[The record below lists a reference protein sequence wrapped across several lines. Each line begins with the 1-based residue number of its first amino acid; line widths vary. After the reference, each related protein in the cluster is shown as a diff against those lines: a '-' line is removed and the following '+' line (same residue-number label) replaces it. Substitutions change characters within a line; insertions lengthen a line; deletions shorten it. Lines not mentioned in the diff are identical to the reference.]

1 MGVWGGGVSN
11 RGISGR
17 IRSSIRR
24 LRDGQALS
32 ERLSDTAQYALA
44 SFQRASLRASLKP
57 NSSAVNR
64 LTILAVALLL
74 WGLAIFGKLV
84 TLQVVEHAK
93 YSAIARSQQEHKVD
107 IPAPRGTILDRNG
120 QPLAISVPVASVS
133 VNPQQIQNLRL
144 ATEVLGNTLNLDQQV
159 LFNRLEWARQNRKG
173 FLWVKRRIDPFETD
187 RLKAMHL
194 DWITFHTESQ
204 RHYPKDELASHVL
217 GAVYKDEEGAGGIER
232 SLDKVLRGKDGSE
245 RLIEDVKHRGLD
257 SHIDAAPQAGVSLT
271 LTIDERMQYV
281 AEREL
286 KAGVEAKHARSGT
299 AIVMNPYTGE
309 ILALANYPTYDPN
322 KPPKPGDDPIARFDL
337 GASVPFEPGSVFKV
351 VTLSAALETTNMRPD
366 TLVATGGGTLVL
378 PGRVIHE
385 SHHGYG
391 TITMQEVLEKSSNIG
406 AIMIGTRVGREKMY
420 EYARRYGFGER
431 TGLPVPA
438 ESAGKLRTLNHWGTT
453 SLASISM
460 GQEVSVTSVQLA
472 RLGAVIANGGLLVK
486 PRLILKRGEKLEPVA
501 PPVRVIKPETA
512 ITMRQ
517 MMEGVVL
524 RGTGRVHARLEGYT
538 SGGKTGTAQIFDS
551 VTHHYTH
558 NYNASFLGFAPVTN
572 PALVVLVTVHNTSG
586 ENGQGADAAAPV
598 FQKIMTEALRML
610 DVPKD
615 IPEEMLAKKPA
626 KPEKEKPGEFA
637 SDLAIADLGGTS
649 IMDDDPTVK
658 QLLADQMKPAKDGD
672 EIPAPGGKDT
682 DNKIA
687 DATSKPPATVVA
699 GNQPMVPDFRG
710 KSMRDVMEESSATGI
725 DVMIEGSGM
734 ARAQVPLPGSPLRRG
749 EQIRIVFTR

>member
-1 MGVWGGGVSN
+1 M
-11 RGISGR
+11 
-17 IRSSIRR
+17 RR
-24 LRDGQALS
+24 RFAG
-32 ERLSDTAQYALA
+32 Y
-44 SFQRASLRASLKP
+44 
-57 NSSAVNR
+57 NSSAGWLPRSAPAINR
-64 LTILAVALLL
+64 LTVLSAVLAL
-74 WGLAIFGKLV
+74 WALAIFGKLIS
-84 TLQVVEHAK
+84 LQVMQHAR
-93 YSAIARSQQEHKVD
+93 YAAIARHQQEERID
-107 IPAPRGTILDRNG
+107 IPAPRGSILDRNG

-133 VNPQQIQNLRL
+133 VNPQQIANLKV

-159 LFNRLEWARQNRKG
+159 LYNRLDWARQSHKG

-204 RHYPKDELASHVL
+204 RHYPKGQTAAHIL
-217 GAVYKDEEGAGGIER
+217 GAVFKSEEGAAGVER
-232 SLDKVLRGKDGSE
+232 GMDKVLRGIGGSE
-245 RLIEDVKHRGLD
+245 RLVMDVKHRGLD
-257 SHIDAAPQAGVSLT
+257 SHMETAPRAGVPLT

-322 KPPKPGDDPIARFDL
+322 QPPKPGENPLARFDL
-337 GASVPFEPGSVFKV
+337 GTSVPFEPGSVFKV

-366 TLVATGGGTLVL
+366 TLVNTGGGTLVL
-378 PGRVIHE
+378 PGRVVHE

-391 TITMQEVLEKSSNIG
+391 TITFQEVLEKSSNIG
-406 AIMIGTRVGREKMY
+406 AIMIGTRVGREKMF
-420 EYARRYGFGER
+420 EYAKRYGFGDK

-438 ESAGKLRTLNHWGTT
+438 ESAGKLRGLDRWGTT
-453 SLASISM
+453 SLASVSM

-472 RLGAVIANGGLLVK
+472 RLGCVMANGGMLVK
-486 PRLILKRGEKLEPVA
+486 PRLILKRGDKLEPA
-501 PPVRVIKPETA
+501 EPPVRVIKPETA

-524 RGTGRVHARLEGYT
+524 RGTARLHGRLEGYT

-572 PALVVLVTVHNTSG
+572 PALVVLVTVHDTSG
-586 ENGQGADAAAPV
+586 ESGQGADAAAPV

-615 IPEEMLAKKPA
+615 IPEDLLAAKRGKDKPA
-626 KPEKEKPGEFA
+626 KEKPGEFA
-637 SDLAIADLGGTS
+637 GDLAIADLGGPS
-649 IMDDDPTVK
+649 IMDEDPSVR
-658 QLLADQMKPAKDGD
+658 QLLADQLKPEKDAD
-672 EIPAPGGKDT
+672 EIPPADPAKLAVVPGLASRARLDEQASPAG
-682 DNKIA
+682 
-687 DATSKPPATVVA
+687 SLVPPPLSPPVPDLRGSLPARPLPER
-699 GNQPMVPDFRG
+699 PMVPDFRG
-710 KSMRDVMEESSATGI
+710 KSMRDVVEESSARGI
-725 DVMIEGSGM
+725 DVMIEGSGV
-734 ARAQVPLPGSPLRRG
+734 ARAQAPLPGSPLRQG

>member
-1 MGVWGGGVSN
+1 VEVWG
-11 RGISGR
+11 R
-17 IRSSIRR
+17 ITSRWRHPPYKAA
-24 LRDGQALS
+24 QTALD
-32 ERLSDTAQYALA
+32 LL
-44 SFQRASLRASLKP
+44 QRASLRRH
-57 NSSAVNR
+57 SSAVNR
-64 LTILAVALLL
+64 LTFLALALML
-74 WGLAIFGKLV
+74 WALAIFGKLI

-93 YSAIARSQQEHKVD
+93 YSAIARSQQEHLVD
-107 IPAPRGTILDRNG
+107 IPAPRGSILDRNG
-120 QPLAISVPVASVS
+120 EPLAISVPVASVS
-133 VNPQQIQNLRL
+133 VNPQQIQSLRV

-159 LFNRLEWARQNRKG
+159 LYTRLEWARRNHKG
-173 FLWVKRRIDPFETD
+173 FMWVKRRIDPFETD

-194 DWITFHTESQ
+194 DWVTFHTESQ
-204 RHYPKDELASHVL
+204 RHYPKGEVASHVL
-217 GAVYKDEEGAGGIER
+217 GAVYKDEEGAGGVER
-232 SLDKVLRGKDGSE
+232 TLDKVLRGRDGSE
-245 RLIEDVKHRGLD
+245 LLVMDVKRRGLD
-257 SHIDAAPQAGVSLT
+257 SHMDSAPQAGFALT

-286 KAGVEAKHARSGT
+286 KVGVEAKHARSGT

-322 KPPKPGDDPIARFDL
+322 QPPKPGDDPIARFDL

-351 VTLSAALETTNMRPD
+351 VTLAAALETTNMRPD

-406 AIMIGTRVGREKMY
+406 AIMIGTRVGRENMY
-420 EYARRYGFGER
+420 EYATRFGFGQR
-431 TGLPVPA
+431 SGLPVPA

-453 SLASISM
+453 SLASVSM

-472 RLGAVIANGGLLVK
+472 RLGAVMANGGMLVK
-486 PRLILKRGEKLEPVA
+486 PRLILKRGDKLEPVE

-524 RGTGRVHARLEGYT
+524 RGTGRLHARLEGYT
-538 SGGKTGTAQIFDS
+538 SAGKTGTAQIFDS

-586 ENGQGADAAAPV
+586 ENGQGSDAAAPV
-598 FQKIMTEALRML
+598 FQKIMTEALRIL

-615 IPEEMLAKKPA
+615 IPEDSPNVKQVS
-626 KPEKEKPGEFA
+626 KEKPGEFA
-637 SDLAIADLGGTS
+637 SDLAIADLGGPS
-649 IMDDDPTVK
+649 IMEDDQSIR
-658 QLLADQMKPAKDGD
+658 QLLADQMKPARDPD
-672 EIPAPGGKDT
+672 EIPPPNGTAGDLVTGVPGPSVKLPVSHG
-682 DNKIA
+682 
-687 DATSKPPATVVA
+687 AT
-699 GNQPMVPDFRG
+699 VPDFRG
-710 KSMRDVMEESSATGI
+710 KSMRDVVEESSANGI
-725 DVMIEGSGM
+725 EVMIEGSGV

>member
-1 MGVWGGGVSN
+1 MKAVAVWGGI
-11 RGISGR
+11 RSGR
-17 IRSSIRR
+17 LSFIARN
-24 LRDGQALS
+24 ALT
-32 ERLSDTAQYALA
+32 DTAQHALA
-44 SFQRASLRASLKP
+44 SYQRTSLRASLKP
-57 NSSAVNR
+57 NSSAINR
-64 LTILAVALLL
+64 LTA
-74 WGLAIFGKLV
+74 LAILLALWSIAIFAKLV
-84 TLQVVEHAK
+84 ILQVVEHAK
-93 YSAIARSQQEHKVD
+93 YLSIARSQQEHEID

-120 QPLAISVPVASVS
+120 QALAISVPVASVS

-159 LFNRLEWARQNRKG
+159 LYSRLEWARENHKG
-173 FLWVKRRIDPFETD
+173 FVWVKRRIDPFETD

-204 RHYPKDELASHVL
+204 RHYPKAELASHVL
-217 GAVYKDEEGAGGIER
+217 GAVFKDEEGAAGVER
-232 SLDKVLRGKDGSE
+232 TLDKVLRGHDGSE
-245 RLIEDVKHRGLD
+245 RLVMDVKHRGLD
-257 SHIDAAPQAGVSLT
+257 SHMDSAPQAGASLT

-286 KAGVEAKHARSGT
+286 KAGVEAKHARSGS

-322 KPPKPGDDPIARFDL
+322 KPPKQGDDPISRFDL

-406 AIMIGTRVGREKMY
+406 AIMIGMKVGREKMY

-438 ESAGKLRTLNHWGTT
+438 ESPGKLRTLNHWGTT
-453 SLASISM
+453 SLASVSM

-472 RLGAVIANGGLLVK
+472 RLGAVIANGGMLVK
-486 PRLILKRGEKLEPVA
+486 PRLILKRGDKADPVE

-524 RGTGRVHARLEGYT
+524 RGTARLHGRLDGYT
-538 SGGKTGTAQIFDS
+538 SAGKTGTAQIFDS
-551 VTHHYTH
+551 ATHHYTH

-572 PALVVLVTVHNTSG
+572 PALVVLVTIHNTSG

-615 IPEEMLAKKPA
+615 IPEEQIAKKPPA
-626 KPEKEKPGEFA
+626 KEKPGEFA
-637 SDLAIADLGGTS
+637 SDLAIADLGEPS
-649 IMDDDPTVK
+649 IMEDDPTVK
-658 QLLADQMKPAKDGD
+658 QLLAEQLKPVKDADDIPPAGSAIEAKTAAP
-672 EIPAPGGKDT
+672 PAP
-682 DNKIA
+682 
-687 DATSKPPATVVA
+687 A
-699 GNQPMVPDFRG
+699 GPMVPDFRG

-725 DVMIEGSGM
+725 GVMIEGSGM
-734 ARAQVPLPGSPLRRG
+734 ARAQVPLPGSPLRQG

>member
-1 MGVWGGGVSN
+1 MRRAGVAVSAV
-11 RGISGR
+11 RWV
-17 IRSSIRR
+17 RSRWLDFRDHPRR
-24 LRDGQALS
+24 
-32 ERLSDTAQYALA
+32 T
-44 SFQRASLRASLKP
+44 
-57 NSSAVNR
+57 SSAVNR
-64 LTILAVALLL
+64 LTLLTAILLL
-74 WGLAIFGKLV
+74 WALAIFGKLV
-84 TLQVVEHAK
+84 TLQVLQHAK
-93 YSAIARSQQEHKVD
+93 YAAIARSQQEHRID

-133 VNPQQIQNLRL
+133 VNPQQIANLRL
-144 ATEVLGNTLNLDQQV
+144 ATEVLGNTLNLDQHV
-159 LFNRLEWARQNRKG
+159 LHDRLQWAQQNHKG
-173 FLWVKRRIDPFETD
+173 FLWVKRRIDPFQTD

-204 RHYPKDELASHVL
+204 RHYPKGETAAHVL
-217 GAVYKDEEGAGGIER
+217 GAVFKDEEGAAGIER
-232 SLDKVLRGKDGSE
+232 TLDTVLKGKDGSE
-245 RLIEDVKHRGLD
+245 RLVMDVKHRGLD
-257 SHIDAAPQAGVSLT
+257 SHIDMEAQAGAALT

-309 ILALANYPTYDPN
+309 ILALANYPTYNPN
-322 KPPKPGDDPIARFDL
+322 EAPKKDDDPIARFDL

-351 VTLSAALETTNMRPD
+351 VTLSAALETTNLKPD
-366 TLVATGGGTLVL
+366 SLIPTGNGILVL

-406 AIMIGTRVGREKMY
+406 AIMIGSHVGRENMY
-420 EYARRYGFGER
+420 EYARRLGFGQR
-431 TGLPVPA
+431 VGLPVPA
-438 ESAGKLRTLNHWGTT
+438 ESAGKLRTLDRWGTT

-472 RLGAVIANGGLLVK
+472 RLGAVIANGGMLVK
-486 PRLILKRGEKLEPVA
+486 PHLVLKRGDKLEPVE
-501 PPVRVIKPETA
+501 PPVRVLKPETA
-512 ITMRQ
+512 ITMRG

-615 IPEEMLAKKPA
+615 IPEELMAAKKPA
-626 KPEKEKPGEFA
+626 KVKPGEFA
-637 SDLAIADLGGTS
+637 GDLAIADLGGQS
-649 IMDDDPTVK
+649 IMEEEDPGVK
-658 QLLADQMKPAKDGD
+658 QLLAEQVKPAPDPD
-672 EIPAPGGKDT
+672 EIPAAGAVVA
-682 DNKIA
+682 NA
-687 DATSKPPATVVA
+687 APPAAPLQAFVTPPA
-699 GNQPMVPDFRG
+699 PTGPTVPDFRG
-710 KSMRDVMEESSATGI
+710 KSMRYVMEESSASGL
-725 DVMIEGSGM
+725 DVMIEGSGV
-734 ARAQVPLPGSPLRRG
+734 ARAQAPLPGSPLRPG
-749 EQIRIVFTR
+749 ERIRIVFTR